1 MRRPTRMWEVVA
13 AHGAFEDL
21 VTWVRTT
28 MLPAEREKD
37 PTFSAETYVSDD
49 DRVCVI
55 ARGGRRTRAG
65 GATVHLVTAGGAT
78 RAPCHQSGASL
89 GFLPTRGL
97 MAPWKARS
105 ASENAPNCS
114 RTNLVSMITR
124 ICPRGRRLG

>member
-21 VTWVRTT
+21 VTWIRTT

-55 ARGGRRTRAG
+55 ARGWRRTP
-65 GATVHLVTAGGAT
+65 AGGAT
-78 RAPCHQSGASL
+78 RAPCHQSGASV

-114 RTNLVSMITR
+114 RTNLVSMTTR

>member
-37 PTFSAETYVSDD
+37 PTFSAEIYVSDD

-55 ARGGRRTRAG
+55 ARAAG
-65 GATVHLVTAGGAT
+65 GAPELAEPPCTLSPLAEPPVHLVT
-78 RAPCHQSGASL
+78 RAVHHWV
-89 GFLPTRGL
+89 FY
-97 MAPWKARS
+97 
-105 ASENAPNCS
+105 
-114 RTNLVSMITR
+114 
-124 ICPRGRRLG
+124 RLED

>member
-1 MRRPTRMWEVVA
+1 MSATVRRPTRMWEVVA

-55 ARGGRRTRAG
+55 ARATG
-65 GATVHLVTAGGAT
+65 GAPELAEPPVHLVT
-78 RAPCHQSGASL
+78 RAVHQWV
-89 GFLPTRGL
+89 FY
-97 MAPWKARS
+97 
-105 ASENAPNCS
+105 
-114 RTNLVSMITR
+114 
-124 ICPRGRRLG
+124 RLED

>member
-1 MRRPTRMWEVVA
+1 MSATVRRATRMWEVVA

-55 ARGGRRTRAG
+55 ARAAG
-65 GATVHLVTAGGAT
+65 GAPELAEPPVHLVT
-78 RAPCHQSGASL
+78 RAVHQWV
-89 GFLPTRGL
+89 FY
-97 MAPWKARS
+97 
-105 ASENAPNCS
+105 
-114 RTNLVSMITR
+114 
-124 ICPRGRRLG
+124 RLED